1 MSFALRNVEKWDI
14 MRIGF
19 VSVEE
24 NMKVE
29 YIIGIATF
37 VIGSGGIVAVA
48 KSIFPNWGLKNQKK
62 IELNTELAKDK
73 INAIKKVIKLEQEA
87 NIIEDVNIV
96 HPELFNVKSNNPK
109 EDWTIYMTIVEDR
122 KKLGEF
128 LNKLHEIRKYEDTWL
143 SRRVSAYLLYA
154 EKYVMQFMEFLKY
167 LEYTENDL
175 YPFGLLLAPDI
186 QKWQRKLDGI
196 LVQELNDISFEIEHH
211 EGKKWEHE
219 KELLKD
225 EYKKTVLYGLINKT
239 DKEAMILLSAILT
252 NYAVNVA
259 DESDSMEVV
268 AQRLI
273 AEGYLAIT

>member
-1 MSFALRNVEKWDI
+1 MRVSFSLRNVEKWDI

-143 SRRVSAYLLYA
+143 SRRVSAYLQKNMLCNLWN
-154 EKYVMQFMEFLKY
+154 FLSIWN
-167 LEYTENDL
+167 TQRMICIH
-175 YPFGLLLAPDI
+175 LAYCLHRI
-186 QKWQRKLDGI
+186 YK
-196 LVQELNDISFEIEHH
+196 N
-211 EGKKWEHE
+211 GK
-219 KELLKD
+219 
-225 EYKKTVLYGLINKT
+225 
-239 DKEAMILLSAILT
+239 
-252 NYAVNVA
+252 
-259 DESDSMEVV
+259 ES
-268 AQRLI
+268 
-273 AEGYLAIT
+273 

>member
-1 MSFALRNVEKWDI
+1 MRVSFSLRNVEKWDI

-109 EDWTIYMTIVEDR
+109 EDWQIKCRLLLQWYIDGIPDDLETAVYA
-122 KKLGEF
+122 LGDF
-128 LNKLHEIRKYEDTWL
+128 LAMK
-143 SRRVSAYLLYA
+143 
-154 EKYVMQFMEFLKY
+154 
-167 LEYTENDL
+167 TENAEEDESITGSAPKQL
-175 YPFGLLLAPDI
+175 Y
-186 QKWQRKLDGI
+186 
-196 LVQELNDISFEIEHH
+196 SFEQDAECIYSAFREVYGINLQTIPYMHW
-211 EGKKWEHE
+211 WEFQTLFAGLPE
-219 KELLKD
+219 KTEIKQRIMYRSIDLRTIKDKD
-225 EYKKTVLYGLINKT
+225 ERKRIKKIQEIVALKKKNRRKMT
-239 DKEAMILLSAILT
+239 DYEIGEMFA
-252 NYAVNVA
+252 
-259 DESDSMEVV
+259 
-268 AQRLI
+268 
-273 AEGYLAIT
+273 

>member
-1 MSFALRNVEKWDI
+1 M
-14 MRIGF
+14 
-19 VSVEE
+19 
-24 NMKVE
+24 
-29 YIIGIATF
+29 
-37 VIGSGGIVAVA
+37 
-48 KSIFPNWGLKNQKK
+48 KNQKK

>member
-1 MSFALRNVEKWDI
+1 
-14 MRIGF
+14 
-19 VSVEE
+19 
-24 NMKVE
+24 MK
-29 YIIGIATF
+29 
-37 VIGSGGIVAVA
+37 
-48 KSIFPNWGLKNQKK
+48 KKKK

-128 LNKLHEIRKYEDTWL
+128 LNKLYEIRKYEDTWL

-154 EKYVMQFMEFLKY
+154 EKYVMQFMEFLK
-167 LEYTENDL
+167 
-175 YPFGLLLAPDI
+175 
-186 QKWQRKLDGI
+186 LDSI